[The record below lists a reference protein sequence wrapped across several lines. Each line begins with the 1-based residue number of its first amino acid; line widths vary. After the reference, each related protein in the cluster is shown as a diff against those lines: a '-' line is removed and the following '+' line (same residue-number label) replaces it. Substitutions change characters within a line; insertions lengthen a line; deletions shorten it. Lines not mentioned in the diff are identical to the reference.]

1 MYRARK
7 DKKEF
12 HISEDQVKVYKNA
25 GYEVEEI
32 NEEKPSEPT
41 ETAESPAEQEEKK
54 KVK

>member
-12 HISEDQVKVYKNA
+12 HISEDQVKAYKNA

-32 NEEKPSEPT
+32 NEEKQFEPP
-41 ETAESPAEQEEKK
+41 ETVERPAEQEKT

>member
-12 HISEDQVKVYKNA
+12 HISEDQVKVYKSA
-25 GYEVEEI
+25 GYEVEGI
-32 NEEKPSEPT
+32 KEEKPSEPT
-41 ETAESPAEQEEKK
+41 ETEESPAEQEEKT